1 MVKSAVTTSDS
12 TSVRRARAAE
22 LSRSHL
28 AAAFSRQ
35 ITPVVAGD
43 DLVPLLSPLQQALG
57 VDGLRR
63 GSTVLLGGEE
73 GSGATS
79 LALALLAKAT
89 TAGMWCSIVGPPD
102 LGLVGAVELGVDLER
117 LVVVAAPRLR
127 AATAIG
133 ALVEGCDVVL
143 LRLPLA
149 MTRTEMLRLSARAR
163 QRRVLVVLL
172 SDPRS
177 RAVAWPEAPDITVQ
191 IRSSV
196 FYGIESGSGRIAGR
210 RVEIETMHRRS
221 GGLQA
226 PVALWL
232 PAVTGE
238 LRLVDESEM
247 DEGDLDRD
255 SDRDNRTGRV
265 RAVGEASHPESARS
279 RRAASQ

>member
-1 MVKSAVTTSDS
+1 M
-12 TSVRRARAAE
+12 
-22 LSRSHL
+22 
-28 AAAFSRQ
+28 
-35 ITPVVAGD
+35 
-43 DLVPLLSPLQQALG
+43 
-57 VDGLRR
+57 
-63 GSTVLLGGEE
+63 LLGGEE

>member
-1 MVKSAVTTSDS
+1 
-12 TSVRRARAAE
+12 
-22 LSRSHL
+22 
-28 AAAFSRQ
+28 
-35 ITPVVAGD
+35 
-43 DLVPLLSPLQQALG
+43 
-57 VDGLRR
+57 
-63 GSTVLLGGEE
+63 
-73 GSGATS
+73 
-79 LALALLAKAT
+79 
-89 TAGMWCSIVGPPD
+89 
-102 LGLVGAVELGVDLER
+102 
-117 LVVVAAPRLR
+117 
-127 AATAIG
+127 
-133 ALVEGCDVVL
+133 
-143 LRLPLA
+143 
-149 MTRTEMLRLSARAR
+149 
-163 QRRVLVVLL
+163 
-172 SDPRS
+172 
-177 RAVAWPEAPDITVQ
+177 VQ